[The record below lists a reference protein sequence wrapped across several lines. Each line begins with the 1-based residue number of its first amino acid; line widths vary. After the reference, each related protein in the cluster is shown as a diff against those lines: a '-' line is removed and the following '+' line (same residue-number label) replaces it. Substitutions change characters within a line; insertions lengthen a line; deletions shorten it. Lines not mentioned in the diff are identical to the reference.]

1 MKSGRK
7 NIPDIKM
14 NDYFIA
20 ISGIVFQ
27 ASKSMLTTVNIN
39 GPIHFLR
46 SRSFHYQQYLM
57 PIKRSKT
64 ILVTVLKRLQ
74 CVSAARLIFLV
85 LPSLSIPF
93 SELSLSA
100 LLGLPV
106 IIPSPIGMELFEVT
120 SGLIYSFSLSRIQY
134 H

>member
-20 ISGIVFQ
+20 ISCIVFQ

-39 GPIHFLR
+39 GPIQFLR
-46 SRSFHYQQYLM
+46 SRSFHQQYLM
-57 PIKRSKT
+57 SIKSSKK
-64 ILVTVLKRLQ
+64 ILVTMLKRLHG
-74 CVSAARLIFLV
+74 VSAAQLIFLV